1 MKHNIFVIII
11 YLLFIL
17 SLFNSINSQS
27 NGDPNN
33 DPNNNDPN
41 NDPNNNDPNNNP
53 NPEPEPEPE
62 PEPTPQCIL
71 EAEAEQRNDCLK
83 NTSNDTYCCFIS
95 PLEDDTKPSICYPFL
110 KSKYFG
116 YLNINYNKKL
126 YSIDCGIGSTFMDSD
141 WDLTLDDKSICGTM
155 YPKDYKDCI
164 KASTEDNSCCYYE
177 GENMKGCYWLGI
189 KHQGKVTKKKYTFV
203 CDGKFITNFI
213 IKLFFLQILY
223 LL

>member
-17 SLFNSINSQS
+17 SLFNSINSQP
-27 NGDPNN
+27 NDDPNN

-53 NPEPEPEPE
+53 NTEPEPE

-164 KASTEDNSCCYYE
+164 KASTEDNSCCFYE